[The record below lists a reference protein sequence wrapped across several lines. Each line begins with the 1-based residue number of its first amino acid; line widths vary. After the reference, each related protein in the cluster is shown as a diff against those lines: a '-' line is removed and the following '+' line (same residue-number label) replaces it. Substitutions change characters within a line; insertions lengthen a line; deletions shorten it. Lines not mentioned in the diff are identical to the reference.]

1 MKFSSTLS
9 HGTLIK
15 RYKRFLAD
23 ITLPDGEVRTI
34 HCANTGAMTG
44 CAEPGFKVYYSTSD
58 NLKRKYPNS
67 LELCQNNAGDM
78 ICVNTAL
85 ANKIVSEG
93 ITNNKIPELKG
104 YETLQQEVKYGDENS
119 RIDLLLTDDKHAD
132 CYIEI
137 KSVTLL
143 VQDAQHNGQ
152 GYFPDAVTTRGLKHI
167 RELISMKQQGYRA
180 VLLFLVQH
188 QGIKKLSPARHV
200 DEKYADGIKQA
211 LDAGVEILC
220 YNTDIDINNIVI
232 NKSLPFTCIMNKS

>member
-1 MKFSSTLS
+1 MKFSSTL
-9 HGTLIK
+9 GFATLIK

-78 ICVNTAL
+78 ICVNTTL

-93 ITNNKIPELKG
+93 INDNKIPELNG
-104 YETLQQEVKYGDENS
+104 YATLQQEVKYGAENS
-119 RIDLLLTDDKHAD
+119 RIDLLLTDENRAN

-143 VQDAQHNGQ
+143 GQGTQHNDQ
-152 GYFPDAVTTRGLKHI
+152 GYFPDAVTTRGQKHL
-167 RELISMKQQGYRA
+167 RELINMTQQGYRA

-220 YNTDIDINNIVI
+220 YNTDIDVNNIVV
-232 NKSLPFTCIMNKS
+232 NKSLPFLPV